1 MGKDSSRTK
10 AVSFADQSLDFLDSG
25 ADLSSTQ
32 AQYRHLKA
40 MEDIKK
46 KGQNRLNHFN
56 HKLES
61 VREAERAAAK
71 AKTAQKEKAKDQVK
85 DLDVQLDQHI
95 SQALNG
101 MQVALTTIYDKN
113 GRKKN

>member
-71 AKTAQKEKAKDQVK
+71 AKTA
-85 DLDVQLDQHI
+85 
-95 SQALNG
+95 
-101 MQVALTTIYDKN
+101 
-113 GRKKN
+113 